1 MIDGSEK
8 RDRQLAFELQN
19 SHVCENRSN
28 MLPKK
33 KKKWV
38 KKSSRKIATT
48 VIGIELLLCIFLG
61 NIHGNG
67 QPHGI
72 LWEPYV
78 YLQTPLWEGIPLT
91 ITVPPPS
98 GPTRYEGEI

>member
-33 KKKWV
+33 KKKM
-38 KKSSRKIATT
+38 
-48 VIGIELLLCIFLG
+48 G
-61 NIHGNG
+61 
-67 QPHGI
+67 
-72 LWEPYV
+72 
-78 YLQTPLWEGIPLT
+78 
-91 ITVPPPS
+91 
-98 GPTRYEGEI
+98 